1 MNSSSDDQVVL
12 PPFRPGCR
20 NSGLLM
26 HVTSLP
32 SPYGIGD
39 LGPAAFEWVDRLHNA
54 GQRWWQALPLGP
66 TGCGNSPYSSLSSFA
81 GNALL
86 ISPDL
91 LIEEGL
97 LSPTDCESGRRLLK
111 SAVDFEAVIA
121 FKHRLLDQV
130 WRNFDSSARP
140 ELSADFERF
149 CSEEANWLD
158 DYALFRAL
166 KARLGGAN
174 FLDWPQDLVRRTP
187 SALARARHDLADQIN
202 ESRFGQFLVS
212 RQGNRLKEY
221 AHDRGVFFIGD
232 LPFFVSLD
240 SSDVWANPE
249 CFQLDANLR
258 PRFVAGV
265 PPDYFSAKGQLWKN
279 PVYDWEALRRTGYRW
294 CIDRLKSLLARVDLI
309 RLDHFR
315 AFCAAWHVPPTAQTA
330 EHGHWVPGPGAA
342 FFEAVRAE
350 LGHLPFIA
358 EDLGIITPDVVALRD
373 KFELPG
379 IRVFQFGFD
388 GHPDNPH
395 LPHTYAVNTVAY
407 TGTHDNNTT
416 RAWFESL
423 PENVRRAVRSYA
435 SKAGA
440 ETGDVVWDLIRSVWS
455 SPSGLAIAPLQDLLN
470 LGIEG
475 RMNVPGVAAGNWHWR
490 CTEEMLKPLL
500 FDRLRELTISTGR
513 MAVTGQP
520 EHL

>member
-1 MNSSSDDQVVL
+1 
-12 PPFRPGCR
+12 
-20 NSGLLM
+20 
-26 HVTSLP
+26 
-32 SPYGIGD
+32 
-39 LGPAAFEWVDRLHNA
+39 
-54 GQRWWQALPLGP
+54 
-66 TGCGNSPYSSLSSFA
+66 
-81 GNALL
+81 
-86 ISPDL
+86 
-91 LIEEGL
+91 
-97 LSPTDCESGRRLLK
+97 
-111 SAVDFEAVIA
+111 
-121 FKHRLLDQV
+121 
-130 WRNFDSSARP
+130 
-140 ELSADFERF
+140 
-149 CSEEANWLD
+149 
-158 DYALFRAL
+158 
-166 KARLGGAN
+166 
-174 FLDWPQDLVRRTP
+174 
-187 SALARARHDLADQIN
+187 
-202 ESRFGQFLVS
+202 
-212 RQGNRLKEY
+212 
-221 AHDRGVFFIGD
+221 
-232 LPFFVSLD
+232 
-240 SSDVWANPE
+240 
-249 CFQLDANLR
+249 
-258 PRFVAGV
+258 
-265 PPDYFSAKGQLWKN
+265 
-279 PVYDWEALRRTGYRW
+279 
-294 CIDRLKSLLARVDLI
+294 
-309 RLDHFR
+309 
-315 AFCAAWHVPPTAQTA
+315 
-330 EHGHWVPGPGAA
+330 
-342 FFEAVRAE
+342 